1 MFSGGHE
8 KRPCSASSTDSD
20 LSICRRGKR
29 NFEGRNSYTT
39 IAIAAIQPPAAPLP
53 AAASSVVSRFTNSGE
68 HLMSSPFVIDLYHGD
83 NVQDTPGPLGGFA
96 RVKASGIAFLIH
108 KASEGLAAVDSRYQA
123 RRAAWMNGVPVT
135 VTDVNGEILQLAP
148 RFAAYHFLHGQ
159 DPEGEARHFLATAQ
173 LRPGDDA
180 VVDWEQ
186 VGATGFQPSADA
198 VDAFCNVV
206 ERARGFPIIVY
217 SGNVAKEQLKGKD
230 PRFAK
235 RRLWLA
241 QYSTHFTVQE
251 SWASPWLWQ
260 NNGDQ
265 MGPGPSTIP
274 GIDGFCDNSTIVPP
288 MTIKRLYAE
297 WGGGQRDLQAS
308 PEALQQLRQHVDS
321 VLAAATAPAAAASPA
336 ATVAPQIAPAAAAG
350 PAATVAPQIA
360 AEQDF
365 CSLWPTAK
373 PVLQAVGGIVGF
385 IPGVGA
391 GAGPVLNSLVSVGDQ
406 IYNSTCKE

>member
-1 MFSGGHE
+1 M
-8 KRPCSASSTDSD
+8 SD
-20 LSICRRGKR
+20 
-29 NFEGRNSYTT
+29 
-39 IAIAAIQPPAAPLP
+39 
-53 AAASSVVSRFTNSGE
+53 
-68 HLMSSPFVIDLYHGD
+68 PFVIDLYQGD

-96 RVKASGIAFLIH
+96 RVKAYNSGIAFLIH
-108 KASEGLAAVDSRYQA
+108 KASEGLAEVDSRYQA

-135 VTDVNGEILQLAP
+135 VTDVNGEILQLVP

-159 DPEGEARHFLATAQ
+159 DPEGEARHFLTTAQ

-180 VVDWEQ
+180 VVDWEE

-206 ERARGFPIIVY
+206 ERALGFPIIVY

-251 SWASPWLWQ
+251 SWTSPWLWQ

-265 MGPGPSTIP
+265 AGPGPNTIP
-274 GIDGFCDNSTIVPP
+274 GIDGFCDNSRIVPP
-288 MTIKRLYAE
+288 MTIKRLNAE
-297 WGGGQRDLQAS
+297 WGGGQERGLQAS

-321 VLAAATAPAAAASPA
+321 VLAVATAPAAALAL
-336 ATVAPQIAPAAAAG
+336 TAPAGPVAA
-350 PAATVAPQIA
+350 VAPQIA

-373 PVLQAVGGIVGF
+373 PILQTVGGIVSL

-406 IYNSTCKE
+406 IYSSTCKK

>member
-1 MFSGGHE
+1 MIN
-8 KRPCSASSTDSD
+8 RPC
-20 LSICRRGKR
+20 
-29 NFEGRNSYTT
+29 
-39 IAIAAIQPPAAPLP
+39 
-53 AAASSVVSRFTNSGE
+53 
-68 HLMSSPFVIDLYHGD
+68 VIDLYHGD

-108 KASEGLAAVDSRYQA
+108 KASEGLSAVDRRYQA
-123 RRAAWMNGVPVT
+123 RRAAWMNDVPVA
-135 VTDVNGEILQLAP
+135 VTDVHGESLQLVP

-173 LRPGDDA
+173 LQPGDDA

-186 VGATGFQPSADA
+186 VGAAGFQPSADA

-206 ERARGFPIIVY
+206 EGALGFPIIVY

-241 QYSTHFTVQE
+241 EYSTDFKVQE
-251 SWASPWLWQ
+251 SWTSPWLWQ

-265 MGPGPSTIP
+265 SGPGPWTIP
-274 GIDGFCDNSTIVPP
+274 GIDGYCDNSTIVSPK
-288 MTIKRLYAE
+288 TIKQLNAE
-297 WGGGQRDLQAS
+297 WGGGQGRVLQGS
-308 PEALQQLRQHVDS
+308 PEALQQLRQHVDG
-321 VLAAATAPAAAASPA
+321 VLAMAA
-336 ATVAPQIAPAAAAG
+336 APAAAAG
-350 PAATVAPQIA
+350 PAAAASLPAATAPQIA
-360 AEQDF
+360 AAPDF

-373 PVLQAVGGIVGF
+373 PVLQAVGGIIGF

-406 IYNSTCKE
+406 IYNSTCKK